1 MTPDSEGVI
10 RLAVF
15 VGVFIALAAAE
26 LVWPFRQ
33 EFSRGKRWF
42 SNIGLSV
49 MNTLVVR
56 LLSLVLPVLPV
67 AVAVMVDGE
76 GLLGALAMPA
86 IVTGLAGFLLLDL
99 AVYMQHV
106 VFHHVPWFW
115 RLHRVHHA
123 DTQFDVTTAIRFH
136 PVEILLS
143 LVWKVAVIIT
153 FGIPALAVLVFEIV
167 LNASAMF
174 SHANVRLPGPID
186 RVLRAIVVTPD
197 MHRVHHSVVPR
208 EINTNFGFNLSVWD
222 RLFGTYL
229 QETKQDARVMP
240 FGLPSYQ
247 RPEASSLA
255 WLLLFP
261 FHRGKIL

>member
-1 MTPDSEGVI
+1 MTSDSEGVI

-15 VGVFIALAAAE
+15 VGVFLALAIAE
-26 LVWPFRQ
+26 KAWPFRP
-33 EFSRGKRWF
+33 EFTRGERWF

-49 MNTLVVR
+49 LNTLAVR
-56 LLSLVLPVLPV
+56 LLSLVLPLLPV
-67 AVAVMVDGE
+67 TVAVLVDGE
-76 GLLGALAMPA
+76 GLLGALAMAPLA
-86 IVTGLAGFLLLDL
+86 AGIAGFLLLDL

-143 LVWKVAVIIT
+143 LVWKVAVIT
-153 FGIPALAVLVFEIV
+153 AFGIPALAVLVFEIV

-174 SHANVRLPGPID
+174 SHANIGLPPALD
-186 RVLRAIVVTPD
+186 RALRVVVVTPD

-208 EINTNFGFNLSVWD
+208 EINTNFGFNLSIWD

-229 QETKQDARVMP
+229 RAPHQDARVMA
-240 FGLPSYQ
+240 FGLPGYQ
-247 RPEASSLA
+247 QRETSSLV

-261 FHRGKIL
+261 FHRGKVL